1 MSDHFTILR
10 SKGLLKNIIVLRKLE
25 RYFRGSDSTNDF
37 PCLRV
42 TIKVRLFCLLCVIPF
57 PPLHQDD
64 GPIHFYIQCSILI
77 IFLLIVY
84 VFHQEKETLRVVT
97 IAMVCSTLAS
107 LWKFQY
113 FRKPI
118 FNPVEHL
125 WWSILSK

>member
-1 MSDHFTILR
+1 MCYTI
-10 SKGLLKNIIVLRKLE
+10 
-25 RYFRGSDSTNDF
+25 
-37 PCLRV
+37 
-42 TIKVRLFCLLCVIPF
+42 

-107 LWKFQY
+107 L
-113 FRKPI
+113 
-118 FNPVEHL
+118 
-125 WWSILSK
+125 